1 MSVNHSK
8 YFYYGAY
15 MDQKPSLSLQDI
27 VVILDILNVAS
38 TRNAFRVEEY
48 STVGAIFQKLS
59 AIVQAAGTNNSTEPP
74 TEELKND

>member
-1 MSVNHSK
+1 MLQVQ
-8 YFYYGAY
+8 G
-15 MDQKPSLSLQDI
+15 MLS
-27 VVILDILNVAS
+27 
-38 TRNAFRVEEY
+38 RVEEY